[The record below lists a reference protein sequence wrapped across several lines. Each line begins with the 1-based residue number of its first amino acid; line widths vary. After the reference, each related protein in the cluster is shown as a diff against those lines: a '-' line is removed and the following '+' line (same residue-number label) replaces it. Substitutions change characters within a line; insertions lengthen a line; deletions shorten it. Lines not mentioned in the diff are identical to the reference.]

1 MKKIRIGNDFVL
13 VWIITRGG
21 QPEDLSN
28 IIDAS
33 LNVRVFTKVKTV
45 PFEITG
51 NSLRIEFTP
60 SICDMLGVYNLV
72 FSYEL
77 PDSGLAD
84 WQRKCTI
91 DVNAFQIVPSTA
103 MADDIT
109 EFSITSDLL
118 IGFKGDKGDS
128 AYEVWLNENQGGTL
142 DDYFEW
148 LRQPAT
154 EAGAAV
160 QEQTNLFLSEKE
172 TLINNVLSEIEQN
185 EEDRIAAELLRAQA
199 ESARALAEEARIAAE
214 TARQQNTALAI
225 NNANEAADNASEAAE
240 LANTARLA
248 IQDDL
253 TLKLE
258 SIIYSQ
264 TEYNEI

>member
-13 VWIITRGG
+13 VWTITRGG
-21 QPEDLSN
+21 QPEDISN

-118 IGFKGDKGDS
+118 IGFKGDKGDPFTYDDFTPDQLALLKGEKGDPFTFDDFTPEQLALLKGEKGDS
-128 AYEVWLNENQGGTL
+128 AYQIWLDAGNMGTEEEFLASLKGEKGDMADVSMTINEFGDL
-142 DDYFEW
+142 I
-148 LRQPAT
+148 AT
-154 EAGAAV
+154 
-160 QEQTNLFLSEKE
+160 
-172 TLINNVLSEIEQN
+172 
-185 EEDRIAAELLRAQA
+185 
-199 ESARALAEEARIAAE
+199 
-214 TARQQNTALAI
+214 
-225 NNANEAADNASEAAE
+225 
-240 LANTARLA
+240 
-248 IQDDL
+248 
-253 TLKLE
+253 
-258 SIIYSQ
+258 IY
-264 TEYNEI
+264 N